1 MKQIASLCLVWILA
15 GGVTPAQGGT
25 KEEIQRLQSD
35 VLALQ
40 NQIRVLD
47 KNFTDQMQSLK
58 TLVGQLNDQVGK
70 SNTILSQIS
79 STLEGQASSGRSTNQ
94 SLLQEIRNLG
104 AKVDDTGTRI
114 SALAQQISEMKTQA
128 KEIQQ
133 RRFQTPGGDSAS
145 ATLSADTIF
154 HEAYND
160 LIQGNVDLAI
170 QGFTSFVTN
179 FPTSEKADDAQ
190 YYIGEAFYNDNK
202 FPQAVTAFTKLL
214 NDFAKGDKVASALY
228 KRGMAE
234 LAMKETDNAVEDFK
248 AVIQRF
254 PSSPEAGLGKSQLD
268 RLGIDPTKPSR
279 PGPTR
284 RKP

>member
-1 MKQIASLCLVWILA
+1 MKQILCFCLIGILA
-15 GGVTPAQGGT
+15 GAVAPAQAGT

-58 TLVGQLNDQVGK
+58 SMFGQLNDQVGK

-79 STLEGQASSGRSTNQ
+79 STLEGQASSVKSTNQ
-94 SLLQEIRNLG
+94 GILQEIRNLG
-104 AKVDDTGTRI
+104 VKMDDTGTRV
-114 SALAQQISEMKTQA
+114 SALAQQISEIKTQA

-133 RRFQTPGGDSAS
+133 RRFQ
-145 ATLSADTIF
+145 ATGSDPANTTMSADTIF

-160 LIQGNVDLAI
+160 LIQGNVDMAI
-170 QGFTSFVTN
+170 QGFTSFVSN
-179 FPTSEKADDAQ
+179 FPSSEKADDAQ
-190 YYIGEAFYNDNK
+190 YYIGEAYYNDNK
-202 FPQAVTAFTKLL
+202 FPQAVTAFTKLM
-214 NDFAKGDKVASALY
+214 NDFSKGDKVASALY

-234 LAMKETDNAVEDFK
+234 VAMKETDNAVEDFK

-254 PSSPEAGLGKSQLD
+254 PTAPEAGLAKSQMD
-268 RLGIDPTKPSR
+268 RLGIDPSKPSR
-279 PGPTR
+279 PGVSR